1 MNKIVVLIFSFL
13 IVVSSFSQISAPK
26 YVNEFLSIGQGAR
39 GLGLGNTQSAIVNDA
54 TAGYWNPAGLLHLKD
69 KHAVTLMHSENFA
82 GIVQNDYIA
91 YSTEYDSTSRI
102 GLSVIR
108 VGVDDIPNTLNLI
121 DDNGVI
127 NYDNVT
133 SFGVSDYAFIGSYAK
148 KSNLIV
154 GLSLGVN
161 AKIIYR
167 HVGPFANAW
176 GFGMDVGGQYE
187 HNGWLFG
194 LMARD
199 ITTTTTYWTYNTSL
213 VEDVFL
219 ATNNDIPQNS
229 AEVALP
235 RLVFGVGKEF
245 IIRNKVHLL
254 SSIDVDV
261 TTDGKRNTLIYSN
274 PFSIDPH
281 AGLELSYKKIVYV
294 RGGFNNLQKEKG
306 FIRYQTELDTDG
318 NEIILLDDNGD
329 RIIDEASKTDGKWVF
344 QPNFGVGL
352 NIKKINIDYA
362 LTRMAT
368 QQDGLYSHIFS
379 INFVI
384 N

>member
-1 MNKIVVLIFSFL
+1 MNKFFVLITLL
-13 IVVSSFSQISAPK
+13 IAACSSFSQGIKAPK

-39 GLGLGNTQSAIVNDA
+39 GLGMGNTQAAIVNDA
-54 TAGYWNPAGLLHLKD
+54 TTGYWKPAGLLNIKD
-69 KHAVTLMHSENFA
+69 KYAVTLMHSENFA
-82 GIVQNDYIA
+82 GIVQNDYA
-91 YSTEYDSTSRI
+91 AFSTAYDSSSRI

-108 VGVDDIPNTLNLI
+108 VGVDDIPNTINLI

-133 SFGVSDYAFIGSYAK
+133 SFGVSDYAFTGSYAK
-148 KSNLIV
+148 KSNLIK
-154 GLSLGVN
+154 GLSAGVN

-176 GFGMDVGGQYE
+176 GVGLDVGGQFE
-187 HNGWLFG
+187 RKGWQFG

-199 ITTTTTYWTYNTSL
+199 IKTTTTYWTYNTSL

-235 RLVFGVGKEF
+235 RLIFGAGREF
-245 IIRNKVHLL
+245 VIKDKFYVLGAVDL
-254 SSIDVDV
+254 DV
-261 TTDGKRNTLIYSN
+261 TTDGKRNTLIKTGV
-274 PFSIDPH
+274 FSIDPH
-281 AGLELSYKKIVYV
+281 AGVELSYKKIVYL
-294 RGGFNNLQKEKG
+294 RGGFNNFQKEEG
-306 FIRYQTELDTDG
+306 FVGLDG
-318 NEIILLDDNGD
+318 KLLAGEKD
-329 RIIDEASKTDGKWVF
+329 KWVF
-344 QPNFGVGL
+344 QPNFGLGL
-352 NIKKINIDYA
+352 NVKKINVDYA

-379 INFVI
+379 LNFVI

>member
-1 MNKIVVLIFSFL
+1 MKKVFVLILVFQSL
-13 IVVSSFSQISAPK
+13 IGFSQRFSAPK

-39 GLGLGNTQSAIVNDA
+39 GLAMGNTQAAIVNDA
-54 TAGYWNPAGLLHLKD
+54 TAGYWNPAGLLKVKD
-69 KHAVTLMHSENFA
+69 RYAVTLMHSENFA
-82 GIVQNDYIA
+82 GIVQNDYA
-91 YSTEYDSTSRI
+91 AFTTEYDSSSRI

-133 SFGVSDYAFIGSYAK
+133 SFGVSDYAFTGSYAK
-148 KSNLIV
+148 KSNFIK

-176 GFGMDVGGQYE
+176 GFGLDAGAQFE
-187 HNGWLFG
+187 RKGWQFG

-199 ITTTTTYWTYNTSL
+199 VTTTTSYWTYNTTL

-219 ATNNDIPQNS
+219 ATNNEIPQNS

-235 RLVFGVGKEF
+235 RFVLGVGKEYV
-245 IIRNKVHLL
+245 IKEKIYVLPAL
-254 SSIDVDV
+254 DVDI
-261 TTDGKRNTLIYSN
+261 TTDGRRNTLVKTGV
-274 PFSIDPH
+274 FSVDPH
-281 AGLELSYKKIVYV
+281 AGLELSYKKIVYL
-294 RGGFNNLQKEKG
+294 RGGFNNFQQEKR
-306 FIRYQTELDTDG
+306 FVRYELEEDG
-318 NEIILLDDNGD
+318 SAKIDSTTGLRIPIFDDKRD
-329 RIIDEASKTDGKWVF
+329 FWVF
-344 QPNFGVGL
+344 QPNFGIGL